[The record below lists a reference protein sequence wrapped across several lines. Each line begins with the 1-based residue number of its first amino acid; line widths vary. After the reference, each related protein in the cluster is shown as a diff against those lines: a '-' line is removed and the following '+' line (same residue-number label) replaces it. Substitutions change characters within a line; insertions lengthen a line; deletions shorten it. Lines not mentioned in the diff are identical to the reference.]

1 MTVEEYLSIY
11 QGVTVKRL
19 MTSLALSEK
28 EVADEL
34 SQISHKVENGLVYL
48 TEPSA
53 ESEPIAESVEPEYL
67 TPEEIWLAIFYERNM
82 QTWNGHEWVLYRK
95 SNPKSIREETGKVRY
110 SLPMHK
116 IDGVQVEIGT
126 DIKPK
131 NGQKYYVPCLISQDM
146 HEWRIWSDSQADNHA
161 LDIGMV
167 HLSADTAKTHARVLL
182 RASGVKV

>member
-11 QGVTVKRL
+11 PGITIKRL
-19 MTSLALSEK
+19 MTSLALNEE
-28 EVADEL
+28 EVMDEL

-48 TEPSA
+48 TEPSD
-53 ESEPIAESVEPEYL
+53 ESEPISESVEPEYL
-67 TPEEIWLAIFYERNM
+67 TPKEIWLALWDNRKM
-82 QTWNGHEWVLYRK
+82 QTWNGYEWVHYKKQNLE
-95 SNPKSIREETGKVRY
+95 SIREETGKVRY
-110 SLPMHK
+110 AIPVRR
-116 IDGVQVEIGT
+116 IDGVQIEIGT

-131 NGQKYYVPCLISQDM
+131 NGQKYYVPCLVSKDM